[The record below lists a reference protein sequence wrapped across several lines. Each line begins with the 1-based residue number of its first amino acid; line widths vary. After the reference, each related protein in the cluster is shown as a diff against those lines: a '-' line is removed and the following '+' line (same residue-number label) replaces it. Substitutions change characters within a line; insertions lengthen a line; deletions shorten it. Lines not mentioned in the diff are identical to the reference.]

1 MLQQVPELDRPRL
14 MEAIG
19 RAESLRKANQASE
32 GILILRMLMAEFPEA
47 SIVHVFLAWN
57 LLKEGQNVEAIET
70 AQDAVQIAPKS
81 EIASIVLYLT
91 LMKVGQ
97 IDPALDEMKRFI
109 KIGGKSKEYSR
120 LIKEFRRIMD
130 EDDAKRDA
138 E

>member
-1 MLQQVPELDRPRL
+1 MLQQVPESERTRL
-14 MEAIG
+14 MEAIS

-32 GILILRMLMAEFPEA
+32 GIQILRKLMAEFPEA

-57 LLKEGQNVEAIET
+57 LLKEGQNVEAIEV
-70 AQDAVQIAPKS
+70 AQDAVQLAPKS

-91 LMKVGQ
+91 RMKAGLL
-97 IDPALDEMKRFI
+97 DSALDEMKRFI

-130 EDDAKRDA
+130 EDDAERDA